1 MDNNGEPS
9 PELPPLDIPCPLV
22 HQDAAGNNKGED
34 ATPRPQG
41 VVNVALR
48 RASSNVRSKKTKN
61 SSNKNKEHTS
71 IAGAIVEL
79 LERQQ
84 PS

>member
-1 MDNNGEPS
+1 LDNHGEPS
-9 PELPPLDIPCPLV
+9 PELSPLDIPCPLV

-41 VVNVALR
+41 YVNIALK
-48 RASSNVRSKKTKN
+48 RASSTVQSKKTKN
-61 SSNKNKEHTS
+61 SSYKNKEHTS
-71 IAGAIVEL
+71 IAGAIVKL